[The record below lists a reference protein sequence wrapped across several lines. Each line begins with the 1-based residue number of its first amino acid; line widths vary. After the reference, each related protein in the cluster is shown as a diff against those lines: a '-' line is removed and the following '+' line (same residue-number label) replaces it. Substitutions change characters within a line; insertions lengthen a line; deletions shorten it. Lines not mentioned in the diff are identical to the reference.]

1 MTLNEQ
7 LKNHMEKENL
17 TAHELSMKTGA
28 QIATISRWINNKKIS
43 FAWEQVIRSYLSENP

>member
-28 QIATISRWINNKKIS
+28 QVATISRWINNKKIS